1 MNSKLL
7 KKRAQRVE
15 FFTCYVILKLPI
27 ARRCKD
33 GKFDIAATKAVFSMH
48 LVAYNLLPELFHM
61 YYDVLLQLDCIRSLR
76 NLNIFY
82 VHRIMRQ

>member
-1 MNSKLL
+1 M
-7 KKRAQRVE
+7 
-15 FFTCYVILKLPI
+15 PI

-33 GKFDIAATKAVFSMH
+33 VKFDIAAIEAVFSMH

-76 NLNIFY
+76 NLNIFLGPTNFEA
-82 VHRIMRQ
+82 VMHESLLIDLVDLVIPMDK